1 MQRFG
6 EFEFGSIMN
15 GTCECAVRFRWIRI
29 ERIEHAMKF
38 SADRIL
44 TTHTGSLPRPRD
56 LVALLNSKE
65 MGESY
70 DGAAF
75 SGRVRRA
82 ILEIVRQQADTGIDI
97 VDDGEHS
104 KVNWMAYARARLSGL
119 EEIDSPVRF
128 RGPTRDSLAFPR
140 AYEDMKVMLAA
151 RSADIVP
158 KRMVRP
164 RAQVCS
170 GTISYV
176 GQDELAA
183 DIENLKLALENGSA
197 EEAFM
202 TAISP
207 SNLELYYENR
217 YYASDE
223 QYLAALA
230 DAMHVEYKAIV
241 DAGLLLQIDDPRMAT
256 HYNRAVNSSIDDC
269 RKFIALRVETVN
281 HALRGIPEDRVR
293 FHTCYSVNVAPRVHD
308 LELKHF
314 VDLMLKIR
322 AGAYLIE
329 AANPRHEHEW
339 RLWQDVKLPDGK
351 ILIPGVVSHCIH
363 LVEHPELI
371 AQRIVRFA
379 QLVGRE
385 RVIAG
390 TDCGFG
396 TSGAGD
402 EVHPEV
408 AWAKL
413 KSMVEGA
420 RLATHR
426 LWSG

>member
-1 MQRFG
+1 
-6 EFEFGSIMN
+6 
-15 GTCECAVRFRWIRI
+15 
-29 ERIEHAMKF
+29 MKF

-44 TTHTGSLPRPRD
+44 TTHTGSLPRPPD

-82 ILEIVRQQADTGIDI
+82 ILEIVRQQANTGIDI

-183 DIENLKLALENGSA
+183 DIENLKLALENVSA

-339 RLWQDVKLPDGK
+339 QLWQDVKLPDGK